1 MQITVEIPDTLAH
14 KLEAKWGNLEH
25 KLLEL
30 WVIEA
35 YRDVLISAGRAREL
49 LEFSTRLEL
58 DAFFKERDVHLH
70 YDMADLAQDL
80 KTMEKLEQ
88 AGKLKG

>member
-1 MQITVEIPDTLAH
+1 MKITIEIPDTLAH
-14 KLEAKWGNLEH
+14 KLEAKWDNLER

-35 YRDVLISAGRAREL
+35 YRDGSISSGRAREL

-58 DAFFKERDVHLH
+58 DAFFKEREVYLH
-70 YDMADLAQDL
+70 YDMDD
-80 KTMEKLEQ
+80 LEQ
-88 AGKLKG
+88 DRQTMAHLREAGKLKI